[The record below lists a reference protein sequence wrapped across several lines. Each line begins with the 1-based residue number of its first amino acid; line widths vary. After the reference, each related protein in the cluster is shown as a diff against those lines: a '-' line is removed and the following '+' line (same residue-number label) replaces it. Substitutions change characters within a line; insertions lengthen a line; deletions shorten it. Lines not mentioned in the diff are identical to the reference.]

1 MHAWYGA
8 EDAATRGPVGE
19 VRGVQLHNT
28 PGPEGSRGSGGRRDA
43 GGPHMVVV
51 ENPPTIDEKGK
62 VISNMAVGVAEDLKS

>member
-1 MHAWYGA
+1 MHGTVRKTLPRGA
-8 EDAATRGPVGE
+8 QSVKCAAC
-19 VRGVQLHNT
+19 NYIT
-28 PGPEGSRGSGGRRDA
+28 PTGPEGSRGSGGRRDA